1 MVEAIV
7 VKNRSYR
14 RFKES
19 SAVVRSTLE
28 GFVENAR
35 HSASTSNLQP
45 LKYFPVDSAG
55 PRETVFEC
63 LKWAGYLPDWPGPET
78 GERPAAYLVMVHD
91 TEIKIKP
98 EYLWFDAGLAS
109 QTIMLSAT
117 EAGLGGCI
125 IASIDRERLQA
136 ALSIPARYEILVVL
150 ALGEPVEKVVLTE
163 VTESGSIKYFRDSAG
178 VHYVP
183 KRSLADILIG

>member
-1 MVEAIV
+1 MVQ
-7 VKNRSYR
+7 KNRSYR
-14 RFKES
+14 RFDES

-35 HSASTSNLQP
+35 HSASTANLQP

-55 PRETVFEC
+55 PRAAVFEC
-63 LKWAGYLPDWPGPET
+63 LKWAGYLTEWVGPES

-91 TEIKIKP
+91 TEIKIKA

-109 QTIMLSAT
+109 QTILLSAT

-125 IASIDRERLQA
+125 LASIDRDRLRS
-136 ALSIPARYEILVVL
+136 ALSIPSRYEILVVL
-150 ALGEPVEKVVLTE
+150 ALGKPVEKVVLTE
-163 VTESGSIKYFRDSAG
+163 VTESGSIKYFRDTDG

-183 KRSLADILIG
+183 KRSIAEILIG